1 MGARQPQRLTRWLC
15 RDRSVEFRVTPL
27 IMGILNLTPDSF
39 SDGGRFNAPDAAIA
53 RALQMQRDGA
63 DIIDIGGESTRPGAN
78 PVPAHLECERIL
90 PVIEALSAESDV
102 LISVDTTKADVAG
115 RALAAGAHIVN
126 DVSATTGDADMT
138 ARVVESGAGVVLM
151 HMQGTP
157 GSMQDKPKYDDVVN
171 DVRHY
176 LLERAEI
183 LVAAGV
189 VAEQIVVDPGIGFG
203 KTLEHNLSLLNGLTR
218 LSQAPYPLLV
228 GLSRKRWIG
237 ELTGREVQDRLAG
250 SLVGAMVCAQRGAK
264 IVRVH
269 DVAETRDAFSVVE
282 ALSKGV

>member
-39 SDGGRFNAPDAAIA
+39 SGGGRLNAPDAAIA

-115 RALAAGAHIVN
+115 RALAAGCKCPSQR
-126 DVSATTGDADMT
+126 SARASSYMY
-138 ARVVESGAGVVLM
+138 
-151 HMQGTP
+151 GT
-157 GSMQDKPKYDDVVN
+157 
-171 DVRHY
+171 
-176 LLERAEI
+176 
-183 LVAAGV
+183 
-189 VAEQIVVDPGIGFG
+189 
-203 KTLEHNLSLLNGLTR
+203 
-218 LSQAPYPLLV
+218 
-228 GLSRKRWIG
+228 
-237 ELTGREVQDRLAG
+237 
-250 SLVGAMVCAQRGAK
+250 
-264 IVRVH
+264 
-269 DVAETRDAFSVVE
+269 
-282 ALSKGV
+282 

>member
-138 ARVVESGAGVVLM
+138 ALVVESGAGVVLM

-171 DVRHY
+171 DVRRY

-218 LSQAPYPLLV
+218 LSQATYPLLV

-237 ELTGREVQDRLAG
+237 ELTGREAQDRLAG

>member
-1 MGARQPQRLTRWLC
+1 MGARQPQRPTRWLC

-39 SDGGRFNAPDAAIA
+39 SDGGHFSEPDAAIA

-63 DIIDIGGESTRPGAN
+63 DIIDIGGESTRPGAS
-78 PVPAHLECERIL
+78 PVPAQLECERIL
-90 PVIEALSAESDV
+90 HVIEALSAQSDV
-102 LISVDTTKADVAG
+102 LISVDTMKAEVAG
-115 RALAAGAHIVN
+115 RALTAGAHIVN
-126 DVSATTGDADMT
+126 DVSATTGDADMV
-138 ARVVESGAGVVLM
+138 ALIAERGAGVVLM

-157 GSMQDKPKYDDVVN
+157 GSMQDKPQYEDVVDDV
-171 DVRHY
+171 RRF

-203 KTLEHNLSLLNGLTR
+203 KTLDHNLALLDGLTR
-218 LSQAPYPLLV
+218 LSQDPFPLLV

-237 ELTGREVQDRLAG
+237 ELTGRAVQDRLAG
-250 SLVGAMVCAQRGAK
+250 SLAGAMVCAQRGAK

-269 DVAETRDAFSVVE
+269 DVAETRDVFSVVE
-282 ALSKGV
+282 VLSKGV

>member
-1 MGARQPQRLTRWLC
+1 
-15 RDRSVEFRVTPL
+15 
-27 IMGILNLTPDSF
+27 MGILNLTPDSF
-39 SDGGRFNAPDAAIA
+39 SDGGHFNEPDAAIA
-53 RALQMQRDGA
+53 RAREMQRDGA
-63 DIIDIGGESTRPGAN
+63 DIIDIGGESTRPGAR
-78 PVPAHLECERIL
+78 PVPAQLECERIL

-102 LISVDTTKADVAG
+102 LISVDTMKAEVAG

-126 DVSATTGDADMT
+126 DVSATTCDADMV
-138 ARVVESGAGVVLM
+138 ALIAEHDAGVVLM

-157 GSMQDKPKYDDVVN
+157 GSMQDKPHYEDVVDDV
-171 DVRHY
+171 RRF

-189 VAEQIVVDPGIGFG
+189 GVEQIVIDPGVGFG
-203 KTLEHNLSLLNGLTR
+203 KTLEHNLALLNGLTR
-218 LSQAPYPLLV
+218 LSQDPFPLLV

-250 SLVGAMVCAQRGAK
+250 SLAGAMVCAQRGAK

-269 DVAETRDAFSVVE
+269 DVVETHDAFSVIE
-282 ALSKGV
+282 AMSKGV

>member
-1 MGARQPQRLTRWLC
+1 MGARQPQRPTRWLC
-15 RDRSVEFRVTPL
+15 RDRSVAFRATPL

-39 SDGGRFNAPDAAIA
+39 SDGGHFNEPDAAIA
-53 RALQMQRDGA
+53 RAREMQRDGA
-63 DIIDIGGESTRPGAN
+63 DIIDIGGESTRPGAR
-78 PVPAHLECERIL
+78 PVPAQLECERIL

-102 LISVDTTKADVAG
+102 LISVDTMKAEVAG

-126 DVSATTGDADMT
+126 DVSATTCDADMV
-138 ARVVESGAGVVLM
+138 ALIAEHDAGVVLM

-157 GSMQDKPKYDDVVN
+157 GSMQDKPHYEDVVDDV
-171 DVRHY
+171 RRF

-189 VAEQIVVDPGIGFG
+189 GVEQIVIDPGVGFG
-203 KTLEHNLSLLNGLTR
+203 KTLEHNLALLNGLTR
-218 LSQAPYPLLV
+218 LSQDPFPLLV

-250 SLVGAMVCAQRGAK
+250 SLAGAMVCAQRGAK

-269 DVAETRDAFSVVE
+269 DVVETHDAFSVIE
-282 ALSKGV
+282 AMSKGV